1 MTKIQEV
8 KNMKQNEVKK
18 KLGVSAK
25 CLIMSDLIYTITALF
40 AETFLVAYFLKITNE
55 NIIHIA
61 LYYIIVK
68 SLNGIGLILIG
79 HLIKGKPNT
88 RTKILSLGIIIRAIF
103 ILCIVLLGSNLSNYF
118 VIIAI
123 FCGISETLYWS
134 THELIFIDVTHNEN
148 RKDYMS
154 IKKISST
161 IVKIIAPLILGS
173 TIELYSF
180 TKIAVYIFVLSVIQ
194 ILIALQIKPN
204 ELNTTNEKN
213 EKYNIKSY
221 IKEIR
226 KNKNSKL
233 NAYYKSNLIYG
244 IIEDPMS
251 TLVTIITIMTFKT
264 SLNLG
269 ILTTIFSICS
279 IVALYLYKNYYNK
292 NNSKI
297 ILSICSALI
306 FISVI
311 GLIINIGKG
320 TLIVYNFACTI
331 SLCIFDVIFNTQKG
345 NLIKECN
352 VENRSVEHVMFNGL
366 LTDISRGI
374 GFSLI
379 LITGLIDNIVAF
391 KILLLI
397 IALCVPI
404 YSRLVYN
411 LEK

>member
-1 MTKIQEV
+1 
-8 KNMKQNEVKK
+8 MKQNKVKK
-18 KLGVSAK
+18 KLSKSAK
-25 CLIMSDLIYTITALF
+25 CLIISDLIYTITALF

-79 HLIKGKPNT
+79 HLIKGKPKI

-103 ILCIVLLGSNLSNYF
+103 ILCIVLLGNNLSKHF
-118 VIIAI
+118 VIVAI

-161 IVKIIAPLILGS
+161 IIKIIAPLILGS

-204 ELNTTNEKN
+204 ELNTNNEKN
-213 EKYNIKSY
+213 EKYDIKSY

-226 KNKNSKL
+226 KNKDSKL

-244 IIEDPMS
+244 VIEDPMS

-279 IVALYLYKNYYNK
+279 ILALYLYKKYYNK

-311 GLIINIGKG
+311 GLIINIGKS

-345 NLIKECN
+345 NLITECN
-352 VENRSVEHVMFNGL
+352 IENRSVEHVMFNGL
-366 LTDISRGI
+366 LTDISRVI

-379 LITGLIDNIVAF
+379 LITGLINNMVAF